1 MTEKEGMRPRVA
13 VIGTGAISQIVHVP
27 ILAEREDVDLA
38 VLADA
43 DEAKARTVAERFD
56 VPEVLDPESALRRE
70 DLDAVVL
77 CTPAYAHE
85 QLAVA
90 ALEAGMALFVE
101 RPIALDGDGA
111 ERIVAAARES
121 GAPLVVGLPHRFRPE
136 VVALRSFVAGGELGD
151 PYAVRGS
158 WLTRKVPAGRPSW
171 RHDPTRGGGAMMDLG
186 VSALDL
192 CLWLVG
198 YPEITRVTAVMHRSE
213 FEVEDAATLMME
225 SAAGVVFTLEVSSR
239 YYAGEDRYFARVMG
253 ADGSGSLPPLE
264 IYRKL
269 GGRPLDVTPRQPR
282 PRGGENLYMNAYRR
296 LLDHFIRVVA
306 GSAEAPLPDQQVALM
321 RVIDGAY
328 RSDRERREVPL

>member
-1 MTEKEGMRPRVA
+1 
-13 VIGTGAISQIVHVP
+13 
-27 ILAEREDVDLA
+27 
-38 VLADA
+38 
-43 DEAKARTVAERFD
+43 
-56 VPEVLDPESALRRE
+56 
-70 DLDAVVL
+70 
-77 CTPAYAHE
+77 
-85 QLAVA
+85 
-90 ALEAGMALFVE
+90 
-101 RPIALDGDGA
+101 
-111 ERIVAAARES
+111 
-121 GAPLVVGLPHRFRPE
+121 
-136 VVALRSFVAGGELGD
+136 
-151 PYAVRGS
+151 
-158 WLTRKVPAGRPSW
+158 
-171 RHDPTRGGGAMMDLG
+171 MMDLG

-306 GSAEAPLPDQQVALM
+306 GSAEAQLPEQQVALM